1 MMQSLRKPVF
11 IFLALLVVVALLAFS
26 FTYTVRYNE
35 RAVVTSFGSADE
47 TDLKTE
53 PGLKFKWPYPF
64 QSVTSYDTRNQ
75 VVQAVGTQQ
84 QTADDRQIVVE
95 TYAIWRVSDPL
106 AFYTKFSNAGPN
118 EEDHYTAAARTVR
131 SSLNS
136 AISETSRFRMSELF
150 SPDPGSSRLADL
162 EDAILSVVRR
172 DAGAAADPGETSNF
186 GIEIVDVGI
195 NRIRL
200 SEQNSQDVIER
211 MKADRQKLAQD
222 TISAGEA
229 QAESI
234 RSTATTNAETIRSFA
249 ELIAEE
255 LKAAG
260 DVEAT
265 RYIAQM
271 QEAPELAMLL
281 EELQFLRDAYS
292 KQINLIISGAPGFR
306 MLEPSTI
313 EAFIEAGEAQIEE
326 TQGEGDDQ

>member
-1 MMQSLRKPVF
+1 MMQTLKKPVF
-11 IFLALLVVVALLAFS
+11 FVLTFLVVVALAAFS
-26 FTYTVRYNE
+26 FTYTVKYNE

-53 PGLKFKWPYPF
+53 AGLKFKWPYPF

-75 VVQAVGTQQ
+75 VVTAVGTQQ

-95 TYAIWRVSDPL
+95 SYAIWRVRDPL

-118 EEDHYTAAARTVR
+118 EEDHYAQAARTVR

-136 AISETSRFRMSELF
+136 AISETSRFRMNELF
-150 SPDPGSSRLADL
+150 SPRPGSSRLADL

-172 DAGAAADPGETSNF
+172 DAGEGESGTSF

-211 MKADRQKLAQD
+211 MKADRQKLANE
-222 TISAGEA
+222 TISAGDATA
-229 QAESI
+229 QSI
-234 RSTATTNAETIRSFA
+234 RSRAEKDAQRIRDFANLMAA
-249 ELIAEE
+249 ELR
-255 LKAAG
+255 AAG
-260 DVEAT
+260 DLEAGQ
-265 RYIAQM
+265 YIAAM
-271 QEAPELAMLL
+271 QESPELATLL

-292 KQINLIISGAPGFR
+292 KQITLVLSGAPGFR
-306 MLEPSTI
+306 MLQPSVI
-313 EAFIEAGEAQIEE
+313 EKFMDASES
-326 TQGEGDDQ
+326 DQENAE